1 MIGSVRSKL
10 SELTSM
16 IPSWKGPAPVD
27 KVLLTP
33 AGEMIMQGLIKGL
46 ESQYGAVRD
55 SLRGLTEDLTKP
67 ATIGISADVQP
78 LPARASTGRP
88 NPAPESAG
96 SFDKGSQSGATINI
110 TNNDPQA
117 KPDSQT
123 RDEVAEGL
131 RLAAII

>member
-1 MIGSVRSKL
+1 MFSSVQSSL
-10 SELTSM
+10 SSLTSLL
-16 IPSWKGPAPVD
+16 PSWKGPAPVD

-67 ATIGISADVQP
+67 ATIGLSADVQP
-78 LPARASTGRP
+78 LPARASSGRP
-88 NPAPESAG
+88 NPAPESSG
-96 SFDKGSQSGATINI
+96 SFDKGSRSGATINI
-110 TNNDPQA
+110 TNNYPQA

>member
-1 MIGSVRSKL
+1 MFSSVQSSL
-10 SELTSM
+10 SSLTNLL
-16 IPSWKGPAPVD
+16 PSWKGPAPVD

-67 ATIGISADVQP
+67 ATIGLSADVQP
-78 LPARASTGRP
+78 LPARASSGRP
-88 NPAPESAG
+88 NPAPESSG
-96 SFDKGSQSGATINI
+96 SFDKESRSGATINI
-110 TNNDPQA
+110 TNNYPQA